1 MDKRKEALVKFL
13 RDEDE
18 HIRTMAAEAMERL
31 EIRTKMD
38 SFAELLSSGGKLD
51 KLRAVYAL
59 GSLRGREVTTVL
71 LTGVTDPIEDVRAAV
86 VRVLGKVSDTRVLPN
101 LVECLKD
108 ESPIVARVAID
119 ALSNYKE
126 PQLLGPIMQML
137 KSKDPGVV
145 ERAIDAVS
153 RSGDKRAEQAMLY
166 FAVKGNTKMRYR
178 AINALGVMER

>member
-1 MDKRKEALVKFL
+1 MDKRKEELVRFL

-18 HIRTMAAEAMERL
+18 QIRTMAAEALERL

-38 SFAELLSSGGKLD
+38 SFAELIASGGKVE

-59 GSLRGREVTTVL
+59 GNLRGLKVTTVL
-71 LTGVTDPIEDVRAAV
+71 LPAVKDSIEDVRAAA
-86 VRVLGKVSDTRVLPN
+86 VRVLGKFSDSRVLPN
-101 LVECLKD
+101 LVESLKD
-108 ESPIVARVAID
+108 ESHIVARVAIE
-119 ALSNYKE
+119 ALSNYRE

-166 FAVKGNTKMRYR
+166 FAVKGNTNMRYR
-178 AINALGVMER
+178 AIKALGVMER